1 MRKMISFAVFALLAT
16 SLSAQNVANMKDL
29 NAEKKSAAINLKL
42 TGTLTTTRNSDFRQ
56 LRDLCWQLRTLD
68 LSEAT
73 CPVLPKNAF
82 HSRHHLQSIILPN
95 QLQEIGS
102 QAFFACDNLQDVV
115 IPKSVTKVGAAAF
128 SGCKALKNITI
139 DGTPELGEFAFAN
152 LEGVKVIK
160 VNSKIPPK
168 AASTAFSG
176 MNMRGV
182 KLVMPRGSEKL
193 YRKAPGWN
201 HFFGEVKQARAV
213 CNPEACLIPT
223 PMDLNVNAKAAPLQ
237 VAGNWKIVAADGL
250 GNEQEH
256 AERILKERVEQHKD
270 LKKGEQLTMTLA
282 LDETLAD
289 NEAYTLNVQQK
300 GVVKIGRAHV

>member
-1 MRKMISFAVFALLAT
+1 MRKMMSFAVFALLAT
-16 SLSAQNVANMKDL
+16 SLSAQTVANMKDL

-176 MNMRGV
+176 MNMRDV

-201 HFFGEVKQARAV
+201 HFSGYVKQAREL
-213 CNPEACLIPT
+213 CNPDACLIST
-223 PMDLNVNAKAAPLQ
+223 SMDL
-237 VAGNWKIVAADGL
+237 
-250 GNEQEH
+250 
-256 AERILKERVEQHKD
+256 
-270 LKKGEQLTMTLA
+270 
-282 LDETLAD
+282 
-289 NEAYTLNVQQK
+289 
-300 GVVKIGRAHV
+300 